1 MGLFDS
7 INSNS
12 AKYNPTDPRSS
23 YDPLHYVGTGFQ
35 KMWDWGKERS
45 TAPQMPDNPYQSQWG
60 GLIDQLRQTANGQG
74 ESLAGDAFKQ
84 ASDEGLRQ
92 QMTMAHGGSP
102 GAARQAGIN
111 MGNINQGQAFGYSNA
126 RLQEQLAARQ
136 QLQQALTNA
145 GNAWFQPQQQ
155 NLQAQLQSPTN
166 MQMLTNFLGQIF
178 SAGGT
183 VAGGK

>member
-1 MGLFDS
+1 MSQQFKWGPLEGLGGK
-7 INSNS
+7 I
-12 AKYNPTDPRSS
+12 SS
-23 YDPLHYVGTGFQ
+23 GWNDL
-35 KMWDWGKERS
+35 WDWGKERS
-45 TAPQMPDNPYQSQWG
+45 TAPQMPGDPYQGQWG
-60 GLIDQLRQTANGQG
+60 DLIQQLQRQSNGQG
-74 ESLAGDAFKQ
+74 ESLAGDAFRQ

-92 QMTMAHGGSP
+92 QMTMSHGGSA

-111 MGNINQGQAFGYSNA
+111 MGRINQGQAFGYSNA

-136 QLQQALTNA
+136 QLQSALTNA

-183 VAGGK
+183 AAGGKSK